1 MSNKAVAAKII
12 KAWREIG
19 SIPKNG
25 KNQSFNYKFV
35 REEDAA
41 DALRNAFI
49 KVGLSCVPSVEK
61 LERSM
66 FETAKGA
73 KMNHVIAYMKFTLTD
88 QDTGETDSF
97 NMVGEAMDVQDKAVY
112 KAITGC
118 TKYAYVKLAMSGAED
133 NEDEDTGERTTKDEA
148 GRSAEVKPINQG
160 TTFRK
165 PDEPSKPAQAASAAA
180 SRPAS
185 QPAAEAKPME
195 RVAAQPADRPL
206 SMRTAPSGGEE
217 ETTPQKTEATE
228 LPEHSH
234 DVPVMEDTGR
244 ITTVVPA
251 MKNKPASISFK
262 RPDGV
267 VIAIS
272 FDPKLHD
279 VPKVLSMMNS
289 KVDVKIVCDISTG
302 TPHLMSIE
310 KA

>member
-25 KNQSFNYKFV
+25 KNSNFNYKFV

-66 FETAKGA
+66 FETAKGS

-133 NEDEDTGERTTKDEA
+133 NEEEDTGERTVKDEA
-148 GRSAEVKPINQG
+148 GRPAAAKPIEPG
-160 TTFRK
+160 ATYRK
-165 PDEPSKPAQAASAAA
+165 PDEPSKPAGVAPAAA
-180 SRPAS
+180 SKPAT
-185 QPAAEAKPME
+185 QPTAASKPNE
-195 RVAAQPADRPL
+195 RVPAQPTDRPL
-206 SMRTAPSGGEE
+206 STQTAPGQPPVQQNAGSSDEVPIWEE
-217 ETTPQKTEATE
+217 
-228 LPEHSH
+228 
-234 DVPVMEDTGR
+234 TGR

-251 MKNKPASISFK
+251 MKNKAASISFK
-262 RPDGV
+262 KGDQV
-267 VIAIS
+267 TAIT
-272 FDPKLHD
+272 FDPKVID
-279 VPKVLSMMNS
+279 VPKILNMLNS
-289 KVDVKIVCDISTG
+289 KVDVKIVCDLTTG
-302 TPHLMSIE
+302 VPHLMSIE

>member
-25 KNQSFNYKFV
+25 KNSNFNYKFV

-66 FETAKGA
+66 FETAKGS

-133 NEDEDTGERTTKDEA
+133 NEEEDTGERTVKDEA
-148 GRSAEVKPINQG
+148 GRPAAAKPVEQG
-160 TTFRK
+160 ATYRK
-165 PDEPSKPAQAASAAA
+165 PDEPNKPSPVAQPAASKPA
-180 SRPAS
+180 P
-185 QPAAEAKPME
+185 QPAAAAKPVE

-206 SMRTAPSGGEE
+206 STQTSPQETAQPGAGSDEVPLWEE
-217 ETTPQKTEATE
+217 
-228 LPEHSH
+228 
-234 DVPVMEDTGR
+234 TGR

-262 RPDGV
+262 KGDQV
-267 VIAIS
+267 TAIT
-272 FDPKLHD
+272 FDPKVID
-279 VPKVLSMMNS
+279 VPKILNMLNS
-289 KVDVKIVCDISTG
+289 KVDVKIVCDLTTG
-302 TPHLMSIE
+302 VPHLMSIE
-310 KA
+310 KV